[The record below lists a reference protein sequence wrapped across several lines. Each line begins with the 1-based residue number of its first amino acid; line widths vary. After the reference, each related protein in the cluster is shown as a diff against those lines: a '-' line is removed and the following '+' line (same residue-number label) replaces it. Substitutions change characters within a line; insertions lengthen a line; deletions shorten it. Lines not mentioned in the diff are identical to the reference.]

1 MKYHNSLA
9 LGTFLAIGAIS
20 TAQANLINN
29 GDFETVGNGF
39 SSNGSGTNVD
49 LDNLPSGKWSVY
61 ETIPGWST
69 ESGPGIEIQYSTIFG
84 DHTTGSGRY
93 VELDS
98 HKGTDTNTIMV
109 QMLTGLTSGN
119 DYELSLWYRPRTNNG
134 NDDNGINILWSD
146 TLPFAE
152 PADIIA
158 SLSSTRNQQNDWMN
172 FTYSLTAS
180 SDTMYLGFGAF
191 GADNSLGGFI
201 DDISLLSTNDP
212 GISVPEPAPLAL
224 LGFGLGIIALRKKR

>member
-1 MKYHNSLA
+1 MV
-9 LGTFLAIGAIS
+9 
-20 TAQANLINN
+20 QAPTLI
-29 GDFETVGNGF
+29 
-39 SSNGSGTNVD
+39 
-49 LDNLPSGKWSVY
+49 L
-61 ETIPGWST
+61 
-69 ESGPGIEIQYSTIFG
+69 TIFHPVSG
-84 DHTTGSGRY
+84 LFMKQFQDGQQNQVQALRFNTVQSLVTTTTGSGRY

-119 DYELSLWYRPRTNNG
+119 DYDLSLWYRPRTNNG

-152 PADIIA
+152 PADITA

-201 DDISLLSTNDP
+201 DDISLLGTNNP